1 MLEISINNLKA
12 DLVGFAAHVE
22 GMIQNCAIAFNN
34 KDFKLLQQIIE
45 KDEDIANS
53 TEVKFEKGCI
63 ETVARFAPK
72 ASNLRTILMMLK
84 INNDLERMA
93 DNCVNISHNFID
105 ILNSPNI
112 NINTDEI
119 LEISSLVIL
128 MVKDSIQ
135 SFINED
141 DELAENVCHRD
152 KVVDKLRHKRVEKI
166 KERIKENISNLD
178 EFLQY
183 WKVFDKFERIAD
195 LSTNISEDVVFMI
208 RGKIIRH
215 KI

>member
-12 DLVGFAAHVE
+12 DLVGFSAHVE
-22 GMIQNCAIAFNN
+22 GMIQNCANG
-34 KDFKLLQQIIE
+34 FKNRNLDLLQQIIG

-53 TEVKFEKGCI
+53 TEVKFEKRCI
-63 ETVARFAPK
+63 ETIARFAPV
-72 ASNLRTILMMLK
+72 ATNLRTILMMLK

-93 DNCVNISHNFID
+93 DNCVNISYSFID
-105 ILNSPNI
+105 ILNSPTVNFDV
-112 NINTDEI
+112 DEI
-119 LEISSLVIL
+119 LEISSLVDL
-128 MVKDSIQ
+128 MLKDSIK
-135 SFINED
+135 SFVDEN
-141 DELAENVCHRD
+141 DELAENVCRRD
-152 KVVDKLRHKRVEKI
+152 QVVDKLRHKRVKKI